1 MDTKDTV
8 LFDGGGGGDD
18 NIIISSFKKLRKDF
32 SRHKKT
38 YLIIFISVAVIL
50 HFVFALFYQDLGSL
64 FGGTIV
70 LADLLIPIVFL
81 NPGLFLVEVVAWFV
95 ISMLIIQFRGVYDKP
110 YQYDERRGVLVVKN
124 QDGRLGEGTNGIGGN
139 ADFMDEEDEEKQFI
153 RSKTLDDF
161 ALPILGID
169 KTGHFCAKNPKTPYT
184 NGNASI
190 VGCPGSGKSACYV
203 LPAIYQS
210 IRGGQ
215 SFVVTD
221 SKGSIYRES
230 AYFAEKAGFTTKV
243 LNFKPEEMF
252 ASDGVNFMKAIHS
265 SMDASSMTTIIMKNT
280 NDGKKEDYWFDA
292 ESNLLLALISYVA
305 FDPSIKPEERTLAKV
320 YNLLIENTPD
330 ELAEIFS
337 TLKPRHPAY
346 ASGMTFVNTPPNP
359 RQSTHSGLAIRLN
372 LLSQPVVQDFL
383 SHDEVDFR
391 KPMTDPCA
399 YYVIISDTNDTAK
412 FLACLFFSM
421 MFTELYDEADSRYHG
436 TPPMSVNFILD
447 EFKATGSIRNF
458 GNILS
463 TSRSRKI
470 NVSFILQDI
479 QQLETMYPDEWHTLI
494 NDCTLS
500 IYIKSREM
508 ETLQYFSKMYGNQ
521 TVMDPG
527 KRYEENARTLIK
539 AHQNY
544 NMSESYKKRELL
556 TPDDLTNVVTNDEL
570 VVNLEGKHTIILRKF
585 NYWNHPFY
593 KILTDEAHD
602 GARPKYLSAKE
613 HVPQWRKDYAEE
625 YGRDPYLDD
634 QNSTPEDD
642 FDPELEEAKRQH
654 ADGRDNNT
662 MNAPEDDNF
671 VGNNN
676 YENRNKERDKRHGKL
691 NKMDF

>member
-1 MDTKDTV
+1 MSEKDSV
-8 LFDGGGGGDD
+8 IFEDDSGSD
-18 NIIISSFKKLRKDF
+18 NIVVSSLKKLRKDF
-32 SRHKKT
+32 GRHKQT
-38 YLIIFISVAVIL
+38 YLAIFIGVAVVL

-70 LADLLIPIVFL
+70 LADLLIPIVFI

-95 ISMLIIQFRGVYDKP
+95 ISMLIVQLRGVYDKP
-110 YQYDERRGVLVVKN
+110 YKYDDRRGVLVVDN

-139 ADFMDEEDEEKQFI
+139 AKFMSEEDEEKQFI

-169 KTGHFCAKNPKTPYT
+169 DTGHFCAKNPKTPYT

-305 FDPSIKPEERTLAKV
+305 FDDSIKPEERTLAKV

-330 ELAEIFS
+330 QLADIFA

-421 MFTELYDEADSRYHG
+421 MFSELYNEADDRYHG
-436 TPPMSVNFILD
+436 QPPMSVNFILD

-508 ETLQYFSKMYGNQ
+508 ETLQYFSKMYGYQ
-521 TVMDPG
+521 TILDRG

-539 AHQNY
+539 THQNY
-544 NMSESYKKRELL
+544 NMSESFKKRELL
-556 TPDDLTNVVTNDEL
+556 TTDDLTNVVTNDEL
-570 VVNLEGKHTIILRKF
+570 VINLEGKHTIILHKF
-585 NYWNHPFY
+585 NYWTHPFY
-593 KILTDEAHD
+593 KILVDEAHD
-602 GARPKYLSAKE
+602 GARPKFLSAKE
-613 HVPQWRKDYAEE
+613 HVPQWRQDYKAEH
-625 YGRDPYLDD
+625 GVDPYLED
-634 QNSTPEDD
+634 QQNTPEDD
-642 FDPELEEAKRQH
+642 YDPELEEAR
-654 ADGRDNNT
+654 RNN
-662 MNAPEDDNF
+662 
-671 VGNNN
+671 
-676 YENRNKERDKRHGKL
+676 ERDKKRAESHAPEEDHFGGDDKFKNRDEKRDKRKSKL
-691 NKMDF
+691 SQANF